1 MGINCEAR
9 SCHNSHFP
17 VSPFRLMAVFPSEI
31 TEADYFLC
39 KPCLQKMSLEL
50 LGPWSPS
57 PSCILLKNVQRYLQ
71 CSLKLLSGLQPI
83 MFRTEKTQGVE
94 LFCL

>member
-57 PSCILLKNVQRYLQ
+57 PLTAVKNYLLY
-71 CSLKLLSGLQPI
+71 SS
-83 MFRTEKTQGVE
+83 
-94 LFCL
+94 